1 MIGSNALCRRFLSTK
16 RKEACGDARSKADA
30 RSRIGRVALLASIAG
45 ASIVL
50 TPTAASAQTTATS
63 STWTSLNPNPTA
75 TNTPSGRDG
84 AAMAYDPATNQVVLF
99 GGYTGNGYGQ
109 STWVWNGSSW
119 TQVNTPTNQTP
130 GNRGYAMMAYDA
142 TSRQLVLFGGQNQPG
157 CDAAGFLNDTWVWN
171 GSGWTHETP
180 ASSPSV
186 RAFASMAYDPANG
199 GLILFG
205 GQSATGNCTAGTAV
219 NDSGTW
225 LWQNNTWT
233 RLLTT
238 GPSARYGTT
247 MTYDSATS
255 DLVLFGG
262 TSSSYGAGPG
272 LSDTWLWNGTAW
284 SQSAATGPSERFGAA
299 MHYDPAIGEPVLFGG
314 SGAAQG
320 TNSTTPT
327 GTWTFTGSAWT
338 RQTPSNTPQ
347 ARFAPSIAY
356 DSAQNQ
362 LLMFGGQ
369 SPMTGAQLQ
378 GTYSY
383 ELTTTSTTP
392 PPATAAPP
400 PTTAPPATTP
410 PAPRAPASTAPG
422 YWEVASDGGIFS
434 FGNAAF
440 YGSMGGTRLNAPVVG
455 MAADPATGGYWEV
468 ASDGGVFSF
477 HAPFYGSMG
486 ATKLNQPVVAMA
498 ATPDGKGYWLV
509 AADGGVFSFGD
520 AAFYGSAGASPPSQP
535 VDGIAAT
542 PSGHGYWLLT
552 RGGTVLRFGDAGS
565 YSVASGPI
573 STPTVAL
580 AATPDGQGFWLASSN
595 GSVATAGDAR
605 SYGSAS
611 SYNLYKPVV
620 SMAATQD
627 GKGYWETAGDG
638 GVFSFGDAAYLGSMG
653 GKPLNAPVVGMAAT

>member
-1 MIGSNALCRRFLSTK
+1 MIGSNALCRRFLSTR
-16 RKEACGDARSKADA
+16 RKKTSGDARSKADA
-30 RSRIGRVALLASIAG
+30 RTRIGRVALLASIAG

-50 TPTAASAQTTATS
+50 TPTAAAAQTTTAS

-130 GNRGYAMMAYDA
+130 GNRGYAMMAYDP
-142 TSRQLVLFGGQNQPG
+142 T
-157 CDAAGFLNDTWVWN
+157 
-171 GSGWTHETP
+171 
-180 ASSPSV
+180 
-186 RAFASMAYDPANG
+186 NG

-205 GQSATGNCTAGTAV
+205 GQSATGTCTTGTAV
-219 NDSGTW
+219 NRSGTW

-233 RLLTT
+233 RLAAT
-238 GPSARYGTT
+238 GPSGRYGTA
-247 MTYDSATS
+247 MTYDPAISN
-255 DLVLFGG
+255 LVLFGG
-262 TSSSYGAGPG
+262 TSSSYGGGPG

-284 SQSAATGPSERFGAA
+284 NQSAATGPSERFGAA
-299 MHYDPAIGEPVLFGG
+299 MHYDPAVGEPVLFGG

-320 TNSTTPT
+320 PNSTTPT
-327 GTWTFTGSAWT
+327 GTWTFTGSTWT
-338 RQTPSNTPQ
+338 RQTPSITPQ

-356 DSAQNQ
+356 DSAQSQ

-369 SPMTGAQLQ
+369 SPTTGAQLQ

-383 ELTTTSTTP
+383 EFTTTSTSPP
-392 PPATAAPP
+392 PPATTAP
-400 PTTAPPATTP
+400 PTTAPPTTTTP
-410 PAPRAPASTAPG
+410 PATPAPTSPGPG

-434 FGNAAF
+434 FGSAAF

-580 AATPDGQGFWLASSN
+580 AATPDGQGYWLASSN
-595 GSVATAGDAR
+595 GAVATAGDAR

-620 SMAATQD
+620 SMVATQD

-653 GKPLNAPVVGMAAT
+653 GKALNAPVVGMAAT